1 VAVMDGCSS
10 GTDSHFA
17 SGLVAKVLRRI
28 AKQTNLRSFAERT
41 KPTTEG
47 LLRETLR
54 TLFADLQRLNAD
66 LDLAYD
72 ELLTTLM
79 LAVVDQRERNAEII
93 VIGDGVVACDEE
105 IVEFLQENKPDY
117 LGYYLTEDFDDYWA
131 TLKQRVTARDFL
143 DLALASDGVFSFRA
157 FSHDSYRPV
166 TEDELLTFLLVDRH
180 EGAEENA
187 YRRKLMYV
195 SNTFGLKATDDLTVV
210 RVMVE

>member
-1 VAVMDGCSS
+1 MDGCSS

-41 KPTTEG
+41 EPTTEG